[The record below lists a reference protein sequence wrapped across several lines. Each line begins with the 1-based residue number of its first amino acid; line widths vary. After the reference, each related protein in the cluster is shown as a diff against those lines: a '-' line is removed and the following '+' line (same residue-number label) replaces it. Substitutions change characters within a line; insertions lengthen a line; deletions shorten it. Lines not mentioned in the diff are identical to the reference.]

1 MIQGLGAVVGFWLLT
16 GVTRRWRLVWALL
29 RDRRV
34 PLTLRALPIL
44 AVLYALSPID
54 LLPDRLLGV
63 GQLDDLLALI
73 LAQGA
78 LVRLTPRHLVLEHLG
93 RTGGGRAMDGR
104 ASPAAKV
111 VDSTGQVVEDGAGV
125 SRP

>member
-1 MIQGLGAVVGFWLLT
+1 VIQGLGALVGFWLLT

-44 AVLYALSPID
+44 AVLYTLSPID
-54 LLPDRLLGV
+54 LLPDRFLGL
-63 GQLDDLLALI
+63 GQLDDLLALF
-73 LAQGA
+73 LALRA
-78 LVRLTPRHLVLEHLG
+78 LVGLAPRHLVMEHLARMRG
-93 RTGGGRAMDGR
+93 EPAVDSRAG
-104 ASPAAKV
+104 PPAKV
-111 VDSTGQVVEDGAGV
+111 VDSTGHVVEDGAGA